1 MAYSFT
7 VDRVLLGGGD
17 VKVIITE
24 TDCGP
29 TDQAVLT
36 QMPRVG
42 TVVRQTSNRVD
53 GSAATVNPVLGW
65 LTDPAGD
72 GAVGVI
78 CQNATPAAL
87 CDNEGNA
94 AYAMNN
100 GSSATL
106 YHQSLP
112 DSDADNVVETVYLI
126 RAGL

>member
-17 VKVIITE
+17 MKVVITE

-42 TVVRQTSNRVD
+42 TVVRQTSVLSLGD
-53 GSAATVNPVLGW
+53 SVQVNPILGW
-65 LTDPAGD
+65 QPDPAGD
-72 GAVGVI
+72 GAAGVI
-78 CQNATPAAL
+78 CENATPARI
-87 CDNEGNA
+87 CDNSGNA
-94 AYAMNN
+94 AYAL
-100 GSSATL
+100 GDGLATL
-106 YHQSLP
+106 YHQSQP
-112 DSDADNVVETVYLI
+112 DTDTNNVVETVYLI